1 MIKFE
6 YKFPF
11 QRYFLSIFSWN
22 LYLSLSPSSAFK
34 QYFDCTHSRLHMRLD
49 LNDESYLHRSLETSI
64 RDSKAFAIQ
73 LRMLEVFTSHNS
85 YYSPN
90 DPARSRKDA
99 AMVTVYLVRNGNYRC
114 ITLGKKFMLHSS
126 FSQTVYCTSF
136 A

>member
-1 MIKFE
+1 MNTNVLFIDFFSVSFHGICT
-6 YKFPF
+6 FPSLHLLLLNNILF
-11 QRYFLSIFSWN
+11 WPLDSICIAEEIQR
-22 LYLSLSPSSAFK
+22 
-34 QYFDCTHSRLHMRLD
+34 
-49 LNDESYLHRSLETSI
+49 NDESYLHRSLETSI

-85 YYSPN
+85 YYNPS

>member
-1 MIKFE
+1 MNTNFLFRDIFTASFHGICT
-6 YKFPF
+6 FPSLHLLLLNNNLF
-11 QRYFLSIFSWN
+11 WPLDSICIAEEIQR
-22 LYLSLSPSSAFK
+22 
-34 QYFDCTHSRLHMRLD
+34 
-49 LNDESYLHRSLETSI
+49 NDESYLHRSLETSI

-85 YYSPN
+85 YYNPN

>member
-1 MIKFE
+1 MNTNVLFID
-6 YKFPF
+6 
-11 QRYFLSIFSWN
+11 IFSVSFHGICTFP
-22 LYLSLSPSSAFK
+22 SLHLLLLNNILFRP
-34 QYFDCTHSRLHMRLD
+34 LD
-49 LNDESYLHRSLETSI
+49 SICIAEEIQRNDESYLHRSLETSI

-85 YYSPN
+85 YYNPN

-114 ITLGKKFMLHSS
+114 ITLGKKFMLHSN